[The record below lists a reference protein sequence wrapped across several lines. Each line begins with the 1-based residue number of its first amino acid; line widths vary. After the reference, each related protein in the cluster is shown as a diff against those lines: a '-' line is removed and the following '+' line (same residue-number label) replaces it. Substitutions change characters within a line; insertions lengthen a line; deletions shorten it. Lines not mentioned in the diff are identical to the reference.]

1 MSLNNIAIAASHN
14 CFNSIS
20 GTLDNMASNGIIQE
34 SQVKKKSPSPL
45 PIWCQKKTLLHQM
58 CMQHGLAARKG
69 VNREHARKMRDTH
82 FGWIPSIISTR
93 LLAPYLIAYKQK
105 KISRPATDQGCS
117 ASLLTRSATVLK
129 FMLMHK

>member
-1 MSLNNIAIAASHN
+1 MSLNNITIAASHN

-20 GTLDNMASNGIIQE
+20 GTIDNTASNGITQE
-34 SQVKKKSPSPL
+34 SPVKKKSPSL
-45 PIWCQKKTLLHQM
+45 PSHLVTEKDTASSM
-58 CMQHGLAARKG
+58 YMQHGLAARKG
-69 VNREHARKMRDTH
+69 ASWEHTRKTRDTH

-129 FMLMHK
+129 FILKHK